1 MTMFAQP
8 MSTSGEEPAPNELI
22 ALSRLEATCN
32 TIRLRIAALAPDQL
46 FRGTVDQLSIAEEIG
61 LAVDRERAYL
71 DAFRRAQTESRP
83 QLIEPQP
90 GPALLDRE
98 FHEDLAMLFDLRRG
112 TLDLL
117 RTINDEGWS
126 QLVSMPGGGTA
137 TLRELAIR
145 LAQQDVRMLRTISEQ
160 RRVFLR
166 TSGVDELRD
175 AGVAGKLGPNIGQ

>member
-1 MTMFAQP
+1 
-8 MSTSGEEPAPNELI
+8 
-22 ALSRLEATCN
+22 
-32 TIRLRIAALAPDQL
+32 
-46 FRGTVDQLSIAEEIG
+46 
-61 LAVDRERAYL
+61 
-71 DAFRRAQTESRP
+71 
-83 QLIEPQP
+83 
-90 GPALLDRE
+90 
-98 FHEDLAMLFDLRRG
+98 MLFDLRRG

-145 LAQQDVRMLRTISEQ
+145 LAQQDARMLRTISEQ